1 MERRGGREK
10 YVSAGFQ
17 VEGGAVRGFSAWP
30 AVERCV
36 EREAA
41 CGARSRGTY
50 LTVRY
55 PVCGHQGRL
64 IDWRASVQSRR
75 GF

>member
-55 PVCGHQGRL
+55 PVCGHPGCL
-64 IDWRASVQSRR
+64 IDWRGAEELTAS
-75 GF
+75 